1 MSITH
6 TTAARLKWVKNRKY
20 HISCIFLCDQ
30 IHSFIRTE
38 TFSFFCATKST
49 TPPLSLSSNVGVGP
63 ERKLPHL
70 LQIAA
75 GGIGNLLPGEVS
87 SFRNI
92 SKNFQNTSNIQNI
105 INGQIYIA
113 CMEWQKCMHCF
124 KLLLAGLSLLSLP
137 FFVFKID
144 QICSYMVKEQVRK
157 VGQDW
162 VVYLPTA
169 ISSTFSSF

>member
-1 MSITH
+1 MLGVNKVMSITH

-49 TPPLSLSSNVGVGP
+49 TPPLCLSSNVGVGP

-105 INGQIYIA
+105 INSQIYTA
-113 CMEWQKCMHCF
+113 CMEYFDKTSPQAKRHQP
-124 KLLLAGLSLLSLP
+124 SLLITPITSL
-137 FFVFKID
+137 F
-144 QICSYMVKEQVRK
+144 Q
-157 VGQDW
+157 
-162 VVYLPTA
+162 LL
-169 ISSTFSSF
+169 